1 MSNNIKTLINKAIIA
16 SKQAF
21 IPDGSYQMWC
31 SLAFFKWEPIDL
43 AIVRAKVKEVKVF
56 QMSVQ
61 QLFVNDIY
69 LLFMWSPLV
78 TSSDYFAVLK
88 KALKKLNKYILTN
101 FDTTWIKTTLQ

>member
-43 AIVRAKVKEVKVF
+43 VTVRAKVKEVKVF
-56 QMSVQ
+56 QMSVLR
-61 QLFVNDIY
+61 LFVNVY
-69 LLFMWSPLV
+69 LFVVYVESISRLPQIILQS
-78 TSSDYFAVLK
+78 
-88 KALKKLNKYILTN
+88 LKKL
-101 FDTTWIKTTLQ
+101 

>member
-61 QLFVNDIY
+61 QLFVNNIY

-78 TSSDYFAVLK
+78 DFLRLFCSP
-88 KALKKLNKYILTN
+88 
-101 FDTTWIKTTLQ
+101 